1 MYCSRK
7 SIEVTAPRL
16 FVQKTARG
24 LSINGTMMLSPL
36 EATRLKRPRRSINI
50 TVACGT
56 ILIVLAAI
64 TSSTIP
70 RKNRKKI
77 MRNAGTTASDCS
89 KNRLA
94 NDIVTSEASRDWRAD
109 YNETRRFRQLES
121 SRAFDNRRR
130 SKHL

>member
-1 MYCSRK
+1 M
-7 SIEVTAPRL
+7 
-16 FVQKTARG
+16 F
-24 LSINGTMMLSPL
+24 SPL
-36 EATRLKRPRRSINI
+36 AATRLNRPRRSINI

-70 RKNRKKI
+70 RKTRKKI
-77 MRNAGTTASDCS
+77 VRNAGRTASDCS

-121 SRAFDNRRR
+121 SRAFDDRSRSQHLDLVEWPANDLNSNRQLFRGPCNR
-130 SKHL
+130 